1 MPPDN
6 LPCKVSRMMEFLTK
20 LKPAA
25 AKTWLYLTA
34 GLMWSGVGILLN
46 SFAYGWLRPLKWT
59 SALPLALAG
68 AALAFTVYHFG
79 FAHSADKN
87 IRRIAA
93 IKNDKPCLFAFQ
105 KWSSYPLIAFM
116 IALGI
121 VLRKYSSI
129 PKPYLAVLYMTM
141 GSSLFLASLHYY
153 KKLVLTMVNGRV
165 PQQINPS

>member
-1 MPPDN
+1 
-6 LPCKVSRMMEFLTK
+6 MELLTK
-20 LKPAA
+20 LKPAT
-25 AKTWLYLTA
+25 AKTWLYFTA

-46 SFAYGWLRPLKWT
+46 SFAYGWLTPLKWT
-59 SALPLALAG
+59 IALSLALVG
-68 AALAFTVYHFG
+68 VALAFTVYRFG
-79 FAHSADKN
+79 FSHSAAKN

-121 VLRKYSSI
+121 ILRKHSAI
-129 PKPYLAVLYMTM
+129 PKPYLAILYITM
-141 GSSLFLASLHYY
+141 GGSLFLASLHYY
-153 KKLVLTMVNGRV
+153 KKLISTLVNGRV